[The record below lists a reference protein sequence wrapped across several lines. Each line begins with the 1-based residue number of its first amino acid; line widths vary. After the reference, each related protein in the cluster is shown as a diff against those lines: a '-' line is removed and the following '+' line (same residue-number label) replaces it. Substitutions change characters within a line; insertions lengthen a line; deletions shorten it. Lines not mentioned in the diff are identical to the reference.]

1 MPAVDEHKDT
11 HQVLSFAEIIFDHFL
26 PFLPLTLG
34 DLGEAITRQI
44 DHIPFVV
51 DIEMIDQLG
60 LPGSIGGLGHLVII
74 AKHVDQRGFA
84 NIAATNEGILGP
96 IRRRT
101 FGMIRTADDINGGVN
116 VHKGCKIHYPTF
128 TTSMANYSHDRIVPF
143 KDSELGKKQ
152 QIAAMFDKIAFR
164 YDFLNRFLSGGIDI
178 YWRRRAI
185 RELARV
191 ENKHKGPP
199 TGTDATAATADASS
213 KGAAATITSRT
224 ILDVAT
230 GTADMAIMMARYLS
244 TSHITGIDIS
254 TGMLEIGRQK
264 ITRLQMEQKIS
275 LQTGD
280 SEAINFP
287 DAHFDAV
294 TVAFGVRNFENLEKG
309 LREMLRVLKPGGRL
323 VVLEFSQPK
332 TPGVR
337 HIYDLYLRLVAPNIG
352 KMVSSNREAYQYLND
367 SVKAFP
373 EGENFLRIME
383 TCGYTDPRLRRLSL
397 GICSLYIGE
406 KKG

>member
-1 MPAVDEHKDT
+1 
-11 HQVLSFAEIIFDHFL
+11 
-26 PFLPLTLG
+26 
-34 DLGEAITRQI
+34 
-44 DHIPFVV
+44 
-51 DIEMIDQLG
+51 
-60 LPGSIGGLGHLVII
+60 
-74 AKHVDQRGFA
+74 
-84 NIAATNEGILGP
+84 
-96 IRRRT
+96 
-101 FGMIRTADDINGGVN
+101 
-116 VHKGCKIHYPTF
+116 
-128 TTSMANYSHDRIVPF
+128 MANYSHDRIVPF

-185 RELARV
+185 RELAGV
-191 ENKHKGPP
+191 VGDK
-199 TGTDATAATADASS
+199 AAVAATT
-213 KGAAATITSRT
+213 KT

-244 TSHITGIDIS
+244 ASHITGIDIS

-264 ITRLQMEQKIS
+264 ITRLQMEGKIS

-280 SEAINFP
+280 SEAIHFP

-337 HIYDLYLRLVAPNIG
+337 HVYDLYLRLVAPNIG

-373 EGENFLRIME
+373 EGENFIRIME
-383 TCGYTDPRLRRLSL
+383 TCGYSNPRLRRLSL
-397 GICSLYIGE
+397 GICSLYVGE
-406 KKG
+406 K